1 MSAHARSQNLKA
13 WREAVGANVR
23 RFRRAANISQAVLAE
38 RAGLSPAYVSMME
51 RGHANP
57 RLETLTALAHALNTS
72 PVDILTVVQPEETKA
87 EG

>member
-1 MSAHARSQNLKA
+1 MSAYVRSQSLKA

-38 RAGLSPAYVSMME
+38 RAGLSLAYVSMME

-57 RLETLTALAHALNTS
+57 RLETLAALADALNTS
-72 PVDILTVVQPEETKA
+72 PVDILTAVQPEEAKV

>member
-23 RFRRAANISQAVLAE
+23 RLRRTANMSQAVLAE

-51 RGHANP
+51 RGLANP
-57 RLETLTALAHALNTS
+57 RLETLAALAHALNTS
-72 PVDILTVVQPEETKA
+72 PVDILNVAQLQA
-87 EG
+87 SD

>member
-23 RFRRAANISQAVLAE
+23 RLRRTANMSQTVLAE

-51 RGHANP
+51 RGHASP
-57 RLETLTALAHALNTS
+57 GLETLAALAHALNTS
-72 PVDILTVVQPEETKA
+72 PVDILTATQPEPSRA

>member
-23 RFRRAANISQAVLAE
+23 RLRRTANMSQAVLAE

-51 RGHANP
+51 RGIANP
-57 RLETLTALAHALNTS
+57 RLETLAALVHALNTS
-72 PVDILTVVQPEETKA
+72 PVDILNVAQLQA
-87 EG
+87 SD